1 MKFLLP
7 VLALILCS
15 GCCRYLGICTS
26 ASVHT
31 SIEAPDQLAQQSSC
45 LQ

>member
-7 VLALILCS
+7 VLVLMLCS
-15 GCCRYLGICTS
+15 GCCRYLGVCTS

-31 SIEAPDQLAQQSSC
+31 SIAVPDQLAQQSSC
-45 LQ
+45 PQ